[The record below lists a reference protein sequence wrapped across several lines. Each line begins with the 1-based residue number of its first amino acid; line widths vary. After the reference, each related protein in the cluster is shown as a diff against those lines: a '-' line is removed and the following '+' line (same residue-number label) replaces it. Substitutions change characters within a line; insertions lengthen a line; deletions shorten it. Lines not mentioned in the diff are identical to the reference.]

1 MQNTNYEFKFS
12 KTIQDWVDTNL
23 GIGADFPRYIWDNLI
38 NLTNDSDTTKGKEL
52 TIVMMEWLKLA
63 RRETRRTYPDIFS
76 DMLIGNKSK
85 AQLQKEGQFLTP
97 LVLTDYMCKSASEE
111 RLKNPVSEDGLR
123 VCDPCCG
130 TARFCLSYFEYWA
143 NQPKDKQH
151 KQVFFNQDTD
161 FKSFVYSIMNIWL
174 NQIPHAVFVTQGNSL
189 LMGFVGQEELG
200 CKRSVVIKPIQ
211 QMTADGRIVVITVW
225 EDCTKDMIDFQVR
238 LGKKMV
244 EENRLQKLAKEKDEA
259 KETTKPAKVCKTK
272 EEVMVEI
279 ADDMGLF

>member
-23 GIGADFPRYIWDNLI
+23 GVGTDFSRYIWDNLI
-38 NLTNDSDTTKGKEL
+38 NLTDASDTTKAKEL
-52 TIVMMEWLKLA
+52 TIVMMGWLKLA
-63 RRETRRTYPDIFS
+63 REETKRTYPDIFS

-97 LVLTDYMCKSASEE
+97 LVLTDFMCKSAVDE
-111 RLKNPVSEDGLR
+111 LHKNPVSEDGLR
-123 VCDPCCG
+123 VYDPCCG

-143 NQPKDKQH
+143 NQSKHKQQR
-151 KQVFFNQDTD
+151 QVFFNQDTD

-189 LMGFVGQEELG
+189 MSGIVGHEELG

-244 EENRLQKLAKEKDEA
+244 EENRLAKLEDEA
-259 KETTKPAKVCKTK
+259 NQTTKPAKVSKTK

-279 ADDMGLF
+279 ADDMGFF